1 MAMVGWQSQIMNT
14 WLYNININST
24 LHGDILNLGIH
35 DLFIK
40 IILGI
45 TMNLYFLLKFEVSDH
60 SSINSALVSCQ
71 AEQLWLFTPT
81 WQTHTD
87 QLDQLSLSQSLTSTM
102 LCCWDETAADDVPE
116 SLSGVRLSWETEIS
130 RPTLHWPL
138 ITTVLSPLYYDEQ
151 DNLWHVFKLHS
162 VVTPLTSRA
171 SKSFIILWSLD
182 KSTQIQ
188 VNVLRLTNYY
198 LSKFPQLHK
207 QNIFIIFFCVWVTRH
222 DETCP
227 ILDIDEYHTRVWRA
241 QLRQLAESE
250 ESSSWQLT
258 VSSERYVHSEHCR
271 HH

>member
-1 MAMVGWQSQIMNT
+1 M
-14 WLYNININST
+14 
-24 LHGDILNLGIH
+24 
-35 DLFIK
+35 
-40 IILGI
+40 
-45 TMNLYFLLKFEVSDH
+45 LKFEESDH
-60 SSINSALVSCQ
+60 SSINSTLVSCQ